1 MSQKG
6 QEYWNNKQKHSRRE
20 VLEKTEG
27 PWGRGSSFCHWGVK
41 SEIQAQYQVL
51 SLSKQPSLSNRPSA
65 VPAHCWVWVS
75 GLCCENQGALHPLD
89 TMKPDLH
96 SPRLFPLLLSA
107 APVWPCVVC
116 SILFPDAVS
125 TRDREPL
132 LSSWVQRQVI
142 TLRWE
147 SALTK
152 GVSGRW
158 LKQSW
163 GRIRERN
170 GRWIYDDLT
179 YVDDDLVPSQPEC
192 SLCHW

>member
-1 MSQKG
+1 M
-6 QEYWNNKQKHSRRE
+6 
-20 VLEKTEG
+20 LEKTEG

-41 SEIQAQYQVL
+41 SKIQAQYQVL
-51 SLSKQPSLSNRPSA
+51 SLTKQPSLSNRPSA

-75 GLCCENQGALHPLD
+75 GLCQPITPSCENQGALHALD
-89 TMKPDLH
+89 TMKPALH
-96 SPRLFPLLLSA
+96 SPWLFPLLLSA
-107 APVWPCVVC
+107 APVWPWVV
-116 SILFPDAVS
+116 SNILFPDAVS
-125 TRDREPL
+125 TRDHELL
-132 LSSWVQRQVI
+132 LSSSVQRQVI

-147 SALTK
+147 SSLTE

-179 YVDDDLVPSQPEC
+179 YVDDDLVPSQPER